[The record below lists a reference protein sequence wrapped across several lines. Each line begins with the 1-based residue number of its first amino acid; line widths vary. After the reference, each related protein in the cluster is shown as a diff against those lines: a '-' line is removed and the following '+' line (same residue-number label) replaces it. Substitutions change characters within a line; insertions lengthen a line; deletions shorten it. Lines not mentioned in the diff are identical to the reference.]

1 MEFLFA
7 LFGIAVGVITGL
19 VPGLG
24 ILASLFIVFPLLM
37 NANAMSLI
45 LFYVMLASTVQ
56 YVGSIVAIS
65 LGVPGENSSMYASKF
80 GRAIANENSDRGASL
95 ISATATASL
104 IGAVIGILLVAV
116 GISNVP
122 PQVMSIKV
130 QAVILIIVAIIF
142 IRYPENSKMVNILL
156 IASGLFL
163 GMLGMQVSDR
173 FSIYFGQP
181 WLAAGVNPMIVITML
196 FIIPNMVQNLNK
208 KPIVDNN
215 QDESNHKIGFLVGLN
230 EIKFRIASVLRG
242 SAIGSVLGLMPGG
255 GATVSSSLAFSTEQS
270 LNKSMIS
277 RLVSCEAA
285 NNAAAVTSILPV
297 LIYGLPVL
305 ASEALIVDL
314 ISAQGILINR
324 DWTKDLFYSVLTN
337 LDIVLLTLILG
348 NVFVWWMSVYM
359 VNKIIFLYQKLSLSF
374 VFMCTII
381 ILCASIVV
389 DTVKY
394 QTYTVDIVT
403 VVALLIPALFIVRKK
418 IDTMPLVFAFMLSGV
433 LISFMATAITFL
445 N

>member
-7 LFGIAVGVITGL
+7 LFGIAVGIITGL

-24 ILASLFIVFPLLM
+24 ILASLFIVFPLLT

-80 GRAIANENSDRGASL
+80 GRAIASENPDRGASL

-104 IGAVIGILLVAV
+104 IGAVIGILLIVV
-116 GISNVP
+116 GISNIP

-130 QAVILIIVAIIF
+130 QAIILLIVAIIF
-142 IRYPENSKMVNILL
+142 VRYPENSKMINILL

-163 GMLGMQVSDR
+163 GMLGLQVSDK
-173 FSIYFGQP
+173 FSIYFGQS
-181 WLAAGVNPMIVITML
+181 WLASGVNPMIVIAML

-208 KPIVDNN
+208 QPIANNN
-215 QDESNHKIGFLVGLN
+215 QEESNRNIGFLIGLI
-230 EIKFRIASVLRG
+230 EIKSRLTSVIRG
-242 SAIGSVLGLMPGG
+242 SAIGSLMGLIPGG
-255 GATVSSSLAFSTEQS
+255 GATVGSSLAFSAEQS

-305 ASEALIVDL
+305 ASEALILDL
-314 ISAQGILINR
+314 ISAQGTLINK
-324 DWTKDLFYSVLTN
+324 DWTKDLFYSAFTN
-337 LDIVLLTLILG
+337 LDVVLLMLILG
-348 NVFVWWMSVYM
+348 NIFVWWMSVYM

-381 ILCASIVV
+381 VLCTSIVL
-389 DTVKY
+389 DMIKY

-403 VVALLIPALFIVRKK
+403 VVALLIPALVIIRKK

-433 LISFMATAITFL
+433 IISFMATVITFL